1 MMSSPEGATMNSSRT
16 STLALAAGVACALI
30 LSQAA
35 ASRAADAAA
44 GPAGKAPAG
53 VVCNVKVLSDKVEDV
68 SSLEAWAASNI
79 KPGMT
84 DEEKALAIWRTMIKY
99 RHQIAPP
106 KEFLGNEAC
115 VHDAMKTIHVYGYG
129 QCCCASADIEQLGR
143 FIGLEARG
151 WSIHT
156 HSVPELGYGQTWH
169 LLDTS
174 VMNYFRNPDGS
185 LAGVADIVKSVQDWL
200 KDHAEYRHN
209 GGKLRQFAANEGW
222 KKGPEMLAK
231 CEWYTKD
238 GANHAGWH
246 GWYSTMEEY
255 DCKPSPYEYG
265 YSQGYRPNV
274 QLRQGERLTRNWF
287 NKGLHVNQFG
297 GGDEPGGLLGPQA
310 GRGGLGLQRK
320 FGDIA
325 PGRIGNGTLEYD
337 VPLASGAFR
346 GGALTA
352 ENLLA
357 KAEDGGKGP
366 AVHVKDAAK
375 AGVLVVR
382 MPSSYVYLGGELNF
396 TPAVASGGK
405 VTVSFSDNNGLDW
418 KEIAAAEA
426 AGPQKVDLKALCG
439 RRYDYRLKFE
449 MRGAGTGL
457 DALRIAHDI
466 QHSQAPLPALAEG
479 DNTVAFSA
487 GPQEGTI
494 TVEAST
500 DPGRKGKQLVVT
512 DFHPELKGVSPQSLR
527 VQDDVGAAGGS
538 ATFPVEAPGDIKR
551 VRFGGHYR
559 ARDAREGW
567 VLQGSFDDG
576 KTFKEAGK
584 MPGPAVGSCKYVTVE
599 DVPAGMR
606 KALVRYQSLPLRNTI
621 CIFDFRIDVDYAEPS
636 GGFRPVKVT
645 YAWEEGGAPKTDVHV
660 ASTPSETYKI
670 TCGKAPLMKSLIVEV
685 AE

>member
-1 MMSSPEGATMNSSRT
+1 MHSSRWS
-16 STLALAAGVACALI
+16 STLALAAIFAGAMI

-35 ASRAADAAA
+35 AARAADAAA
-44 GPAGKAPAG
+44 APAGKAPAG
-53 VVCNVKVLSDKVEDV
+53 VVSNIKVLSDKVEDV
-68 SSLEAWAASNI
+68 SSLEAWAKSNI
-79 KPGMT
+79 KPDMK
-84 DEEKALAIWRTMIKY
+84 DEDKALAIWRTMVKY

-106 KEFLGNEAC
+106 KEFLQNEGC
-115 VHDAMKTIHVYGYG
+115 VHDVMKTIHVYGYG

-151 WSIHT
+151 WAIQV
-156 HSVPELGYGQTWH
+156 HSVPELGYGGAWH
-169 LLDTS
+169 LVDAS
-174 VMNYFRNPDGS
+174 VMNYFRNPDGAVAS
-185 LAGVADIVKSVQDWL
+185 VADITKSVQDWL
-200 KDHAEYRHN
+200 KEHPEYRHN

-222 KKGPEMLAK
+222 KKGPELLAK

-238 GANHAGWH
+238 GPNFAYGH

-255 DCKPSPYEYG
+255 DGKHSPYEYG

-297 GGDEPGGLLGPQA
+297 GGDDPGGLLT
-310 GRGGLGLQRK
+310 GRGGLDLQRK

-346 GGALTA
+346 GGAMAA
-352 ENLLA
+352 ENLAA

-375 AGVLVVR
+375 PGVLVVR

-396 TPAVASGGK
+396 TPAVAAGGK

-418 KEIAAAEA
+418 KQIAAVDA

-457 DALRIAHDI
+457 DALKITHDI

-479 DNTVAFSA
+479 DNTIAFAA
-487 GPQEGTI
+487 GPQEGTV
-494 TVEAST
+494 TVEGCT
-500 DPGRKGKQLVVT
+500 DPGRQGKQLVVT
-512 DFHPELKGVSPQSLR
+512 DFHPELKGVKAQGLR
-527 VQDDVGAAGGS
+527 VQDGEGSVGAS
-538 ATFPVEAPGDIKR
+538 ATFPIEAPGDIKR

-567 VLQGSFDDG
+567 VLQVSFDDG
-576 KTFKEAGK
+576 KTFKDAGK

-599 DVPAGMR
+599 DVPAR
-606 KALVRYQSLPLRNTI
+606 AKKALVRYQALPLRNTI
-621 CIFDFRIDVDYAEPS
+621 CIFDFRIDVDYAEPA

-645 YAWEEGGAPKTDVHV
+645 YVWEEGGAPKTDVHV
-660 ASTPSETYKI
+660 AATPGETYKI
-670 TCGKAPLMKSLIVEV
+670 TCGKAPLMKSLILEV